1 MSKWWKT
8 RSKHYCQIKKCD
20 IAFVEIIFIIN
31 EKSWTTGCQNKLRKV
46 GQYSTIFQNLKHIN
60 KPFAENLNSVYNQ

>member
-1 MSKWWKT
+1 M
-8 RSKHYCQIKKCD
+8 
-20 IAFVEIIFIIN
+20 EIIFIIH
-31 EKSWTTGCQNKLRKV
+31 EKSWTTGCQNKSRKV